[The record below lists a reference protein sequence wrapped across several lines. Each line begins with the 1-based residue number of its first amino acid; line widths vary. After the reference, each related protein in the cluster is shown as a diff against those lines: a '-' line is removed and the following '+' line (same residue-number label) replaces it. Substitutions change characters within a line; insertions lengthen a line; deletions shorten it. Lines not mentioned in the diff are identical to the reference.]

1 MSDIQSAFTQKLK
14 DLYNYTLKV
23 WYIVRNKALY
33 SFARKQRFYNN
44 LIIYYNAQKD
54 VLEAERE
61 TLLKIAAS
69 EVNNKRST
77 KKACL
82 IGINYSGTESEL
94 KGCINDVHMLK
105 DMLISKYNYNRED
118 ITLLTDQQATRQNI
132 LKEFTSLVKNAVSGD
147 TVFFSFSG
155 HGSYVKDINYDEI
168 DGEDELIVGVDYF
181 GITDDELKNILD
193 THLKAN
199 VNMFALFDSCHSG
212 TILDLKY
219 SFENSI
225 NRVVNENY
233 KETKGNVILLSGCRD
248 NQVSIDAYINGSF
261 NGALSWVFVD
271 TVKNNPLMTWG
282 ELMKKIGEV
291 LSLNGMTQI
300 PQLSCGTNLDLINVN
315 VNV

>member
-1 MSDIQSAFTQKLK
+1 M
-14 DLYNYTLKV
+14 
-23 WYIVRNKALY
+23 
-33 SFARKQRFYNN
+33 
-44 LIIYYNAQKD
+44 
-54 VLEAERE
+54 LEARRE

-219 SFENSI
+219 AFENSI